1 MSRSERLT
9 ESPPDQKPTCVECP
23 LPAQKV
29 IQRQAS
35 IPLSFRNGSKD
46 QISDV
51 QLQIRESLDSGF
63 DAGPVIGRALR
74 GAGGI
79 APE

>member
-1 MSRSERLT
+1 MSAAGAKGHST
-9 ESPPDQKPTCVECP
+9 SGVHSF
-23 LPAQKV
+23 V
-29 IQRQAS
+29 
-35 IPLSFRNGSKD
+35 FRNGSKD

-51 QLQIRESLDSGF
+51 QLQIWKSLDSGF
-63 DAGPVIGRALR
+63 DARPVIGRALR